1 MLSTRVKLT
10 AAFVAGLIAVT
21 ITLFLAVLA
30 ARNDAVY
37 HDIAQYA
44 AAQGDLAARVI
55 TDAEQ
60 SGERVFASDDTALI
74 QALSP
79 KVVDRLQSIPGYIV
93 VVDNQGR
100 AVYRSSDVM
109 RLQGGD
115 MVTLQTQ
122 LADLPKSGEAL
133 IFSLD
138 SLQEKLLFV
147 SHSLSGSSTRLS
159 RIASGA
165 IATRASTVPP
175 EYMFDALIIV
185 PLIITAAGIGAFL
198 FLGRTQRQL
207 GEITTEVAAITD
219 GRSLHRRLAL
229 SEETTDFAGLVTTL
243 NAMIGRLET
252 SFAGLRRFT
261 ADASHE
267 LKTPLAVLRADV
279 ERAMSET
286 AGQTERMVALEE
298 ALQEV
303 RRMSDLVESLLTLAR
318 ADEGRFDLYREPVEL
333 QPLVQEV
340 YETALILGEAQGV
353 TVNLP
358 FTADATVL
366 ADRTRLRQLFLNL
379 VTNAIKY
386 TPAGGKVELGLGRH
400 PDNVTFAVRDTGIG
414 ISAADFP
421 HIFERF
427 WRADRV
433 RSRMSERGGFGL
445 GLAISQWIAQA
456 HGGTLTASS
465 RLGRGSLF
473 TVTLPLSGDGQK
485 G

>member
-60 SGERVFASDDTALI
+60 SGERAFASDDTALI

-79 KVVDRLQSIPGYIV
+79 NVVDRLQSIPGYIV

-100 AVYRSSDVM
+100 AVYRSAEVM
-109 RLQGGD
+109 RLQGND
-115 MVTLQTQ
+115 MATLQTQ

-147 SHSLSGSSTRLS
+147 SHSLAGNPAGLS

-165 IATRASTVPP
+165 IATRASTVPS
-175 EYMFDALIIV
+175 EYMLDALVIV
-185 PLIITAAGIGAFL
+185 PLIIIGTGTGAFL

-207 GEITTEVAAITD
+207 AEITTEVAAITD

-229 SEETTDFAGLVTTL
+229 SEDTTDFAGLVTTL
-243 NAMIGRLET
+243 NAMISRLET

-279 ERAMSET
+279 ERAMTET
-286 AGQTERMVALEE
+286 AGQTERMIALEE

-318 ADEGRFDLYREPVEL
+318 ADEGRFDIHREPVEL

-340 YETALILGEAQGV
+340 YETALILGEAQGI
-353 TVNLP
+353 TVNRP
-358 FTADATVL
+358 FTADVTVM

-445 GLAISQWIAQA
+445 GLAISQWIAPGP
-456 HGGTLTASS
+456 GGALTASS

-473 TVTLPLSGDGQK
+473 TVTLPLAPEGQRS
-485 G
+485 

>member
-1 MLSTRVKLT
+1 MSLRVKLT
-10 AAFVAGLIAVT
+10 AAFVAAMIAVAV
-21 ITLFLAVLA
+21 TLFLSIMT
-30 ARNDAVY
+30 ARNAAVFR
-37 HDIAQYA
+37 DIAQYA

-55 TDAEQ
+55 SEAAAEAPD
-60 SGERVFASDDTALI
+60 STVTDTASFPQLT
-74 QALSP
+74 P
-79 KVVDRLQSIPGYIV
+79 PVVERLKSIPGYIV
-93 VVDNQGR
+93 VLDTAGR
-100 AVYRSSDVM
+100 SLYRSPDVM
-109 RLQGGD
+109 ALASNDMLALQE
-115 MVTLQTQ
+115 Q
-122 LADLPKSGEAL
+122 LGDLPKSGEAL
-133 IFSLD
+133 IFQLD
-138 SLQEKLLFV
+138 SLQERLLFV
-147 SHSLSGSSTRLS
+147 SHAVSGTPRGIA
-159 RIASGA
+159 RIASG
-165 IATRASTVPP
+165 TQASRSTTIPR
-175 EYMFDALIIV
+175 EYIFNALVIV
-185 PLIITAAGIGAFL
+185 PIILLAAGTVAFV
-198 FLGRTQRQL
+198 FLGHTQRQL
-207 GEITTEVAAITD
+207 AQITSEMSAITD

-229 SEETTDFAGLVTTL
+229 SDESSDFADLVTTL

-252 SFAGLRRFT
+252 SFGALRRFT

-279 ERAMSET
+279 ERAMMT
-286 AGQTERMVALEE
+286 MNQTERMVALEE
-298 ALQEV
+298 SLQEV
-303 RRMSDLVESLLTLAR
+303 RRMTDLVESLLTLAR
-318 ADEGRFDLYREPVEL
+318 ADEGRFDIHREPIEL

-358 FTADATVL
+358 FTADVVVL

-386 TPAGGKVELGLGRH
+386 TPAGGKVELGVGRH

-414 ISAADFP
+414 IAAADVP

-473 TVTLPLSGDGQK
+473 TVTLPLPPELQRS
-485 G
+485 

>member
-1 MLSTRVKLT
+1 MISTRVTLT
-10 AAFVAGLIAVT
+10 AAFVAGLVAVT
-21 ITLFLAVLA
+21 VTLFLAVLA

-37 HDIAQYA
+37 HDIALYA

-55 TDAEQ
+55 SDAER
-60 SGERVFASDDTALI
+60 SEGKVMVTSDTALI
-74 QALSP
+74 ALLSPNVVNRLQAL
-79 KVVDRLQSIPGYIV
+79 PGYII
-93 VVDNQGR
+93 VVDTMGR
-100 AVYRSSDVM
+100 AVYRSGDVL
-109 RLQGGD
+109 RLMGGD
-115 MVTLQTQ
+115 MATLQTQ
-122 LADLPKSGEAL
+122 LASLPASGEAL
-133 IFSLD
+133 IFTLD
-138 SLQEKLLFV
+138 SLQEKVLFV
-147 SHSLSGSSTRLS
+147 SHSLAGNASGLS

-165 IATRASTVPP
+165 IATRASTIPR
-175 EYMFDALIIV
+175 EYLLDALLIV
-185 PLIITAAGIGAFL
+185 PLIIGAAGIGAFL
-198 FLGRTQRQL
+198 ILGRTQRQL
-207 GEITTEVAAITD
+207 SEITTEVAAITD

-229 SEETTDFAGLVTTL
+229 SDESTDFAGLVTTL
-243 NAMIGRLET
+243 NAMISRLET

-279 ERAMSET
+279 ERAMMES
-286 AGQTERMVALEE
+286 GHQTERMIALEE

-303 RRMSDLVESLLTLAR
+303 RRMTDLVESLLTLAR
-318 ADEGRFDLYREPVEL
+318 ADEGRFDLHREPVEL
-333 QPLVQEV
+333 GPLVQEV
-340 YETALILGEAQGV
+340 YETALILGEAQGI

-358 FTADATVL
+358 FTADVTVMG
-366 ADRTRLRQLFLNL
+366 DRTRLRQLFLNL

-386 TPAGGKVELGLGRH
+386 TPAGGKVELGVGRH

-473 TVTLPLSGDGQK
+473 TVTLPLASD
-485 G
+485 

>member
-1 MLSTRVKLT
+1 VVSTRAKLT
-10 AAFVAGLIAVT
+10 IAFLAGMIAVA
-21 ITLFLAVLA
+21 ITLFLAVLT

-55 TDAEQ
+55 IDAAQ
-60 SGERVFASDDTALI
+60 SGDKLLAAGDTALI
-74 QALSP
+74 PVLTSKLVA
-79 KVVDRLQSIPGYIV
+79 RLQIVPGYIV
-93 VVDNQGR
+93 VVDTAGR

-109 RLQGGD
+109 RLKGQD
-115 MVTLQTQ
+115 MATLQTQ
-122 LADLPKSGEAL
+122 LEDLPKSGEAL

-138 SLQEKLLFV
+138 SLEEKLLFV
-147 SHSLSGSSTRLS
+147 SHSLPGTPEGLS

-165 IATRASTVPP
+165 VATRASEVPR
-175 EYMFDALIIV
+175 EYLLDASLIVPVIIV
-185 PLIITAAGIGAFL
+185 AAGMGAFV

-207 GEITTEVAAITD
+207 AEITTEVAAITD

-229 SEETTDFAGLVTTL
+229 SEETTDFADLVTTL

-252 SFAGLRRFT
+252 SFGALRRFT

-279 ERAMSET
+279 ERAMHDNST
-286 AGQTERMVALEE
+286 QTERMVALEE

-303 RRMSDLVESLLTLAR
+303 RRMTDLVESLLTLAR
-318 ADEGRFDLYREPVEL
+318 ADEGRFDIYREPIEL

-358 FTADATVL
+358 FTTDVVVM

-473 TVTLPLSGDGQK
+473 TVTLPVAGEAERS
-485 G
+485 